1 MLKASP
7 ATVQTALV
15 ALVAVETAILLRL
28 CWNSRQNHV
37 KIETLKDVARY
48 YADMLEKND
57 VELSDYDIIALNTIL
72 HKGHY
77 ADTGLN
83 D

>member
-1 MLKASP
+1 MVKASP
-7 ATVQTALV
+7 ATVQSTLM
-15 ALVAVETAILLRL
+15 ALVAVEAVILLRL
-28 CWNSRQNHV
+28 CWNTRQNHV
-37 KIETLKDVARY
+37 KINTLKDVARY

-57 VELSDYDIIALNTIL
+57 VELSDYDVIALNTIL